1 MEDFLEAVHF
11 HAPGQNHKTE
21 GYVVTENTDSILKEH
36 LNITGG
42 QVRTRF
48 PPESN
53 GILYIGHAKAININF
68 GYAATNN
75 GICFLCYDDTSDND
89 GDGED
94 DDEFWDKEVAEET
107 YPIVGRCISKVDV
120 DSLGMT
126 NIQNAIGL
134 RREAGSYLPS
144 SDIEVLLQNTIS
156 VFSDNI
162 AFCLV
167 VLSWGMEVNC
177 LEEVFHIH

>member
-94 DDEFWDKEVAEET
+94 DDEFWDKEVAEHLF
-107 YPIVGRCISKVDV
+107 GRSTLGRDPRIGKCKISLD
-120 DSLGMT
+120 LGEGKRQK
-126 NIQNAIGL
+126 N
-134 RREAGSYLPS
+134 
-144 SDIEVLLQNTIS
+144 VK
-156 VFSDNI
+156 
-162 AFCLV
+162 
-167 VLSWGMEVNC
+167 
-177 LEEVFHIH
+177 